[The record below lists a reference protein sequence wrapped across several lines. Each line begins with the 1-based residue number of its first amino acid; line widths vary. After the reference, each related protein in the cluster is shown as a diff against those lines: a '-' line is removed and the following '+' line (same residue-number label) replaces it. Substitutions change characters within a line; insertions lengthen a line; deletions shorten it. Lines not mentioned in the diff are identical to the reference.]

1 MFRISMPWSAIDALS
16 VDFSENGR
24 FGRNGIDFVQHGPIM
39 GVTFRCRAAPSVL
52 SGGILPMSSGTE
64 NAPVMPMARE

>member
-1 MFRISMPWSAIDALS
+1 LKGIRVFRVSMPWSAIDALS

-39 GVTFRCRAAPSVL
+39 GVTFRCRAAPPVL
-52 SGGILPMSSGTE
+52 WGASS
-64 NAPVMPMARE
+64 P